1 MSSFCRELQWWSLFN
16 LLSQYSDRINFVVQD
31 ELQDLIDQLQGVI
44 DAPKARAIYEA
55 GFSSVYMISKAKPVA
70 IMKALQKT
78 LVVKRQFS
86 EDLKEIFLKSGAE
99 KNFSTL
105 KQAEIIV
112 LAAKIVQ
119 KRRRRVKLSMR
130 KA

>member
-1 MSSFCRELQWWSLFN
+1 M
-16 LLSQYSDRINFVVQD
+16 
-31 ELQDLIDQLQGVI
+31 I

>member
-1 MSSFCRELQWWSLFN
+1 MEGIL
-16 LLSQYSDRINFVVQD
+16 
-31 ELQDLIDQLQGVI
+31 

-55 GFSSVYMISKAKPVA
+55 GFDNCYKISKAKPVA

-99 KNFSTL
+99 KSYSTL
-105 KQAEIIV
+105 EQAD
-112 LAAKIVQ
+112 KIV
-119 KRRRRVKLSMR
+119 
-130 KA
+130 